1 VLIHLW
7 SRRQAKVVDFSHVRF
22 LVSLHRRKV
31 RRLKLKQILILILRM
46 LIVIL
51 IALALARPI
60 LTNKWALAAGSRA
73 KSSVVIVLDNS
84 YSMSYETFDGIRF
97 NMAKSYALDLLGLLR
112 SGDDASLI
120 LMSDIPDVVFKRLT
134 ADTQQVR
141 NAIENAKV
149 SHRSSSVWPSIWEAY
164 ALLERSDNLH
174 KVIYLISDLGE
185 NGWRDWKEPPDGL
198 DMADISVVKIGE
210 SEASNQAIENITLSN
225 EPVGMG
231 MPVQISAKLVDSISD
246 SGTIKTME
254 LLIDGEKRGQA
265 VASAGSVSFTHVF
278 KHPGTHI
285 GEVRLTSDRLTLDDV
300 RRFVVD
306 VPGQIRVL
314 CVGEYRFYVNLALN
328 PVTSLNPEAEFSIL
342 PVDGTVEELRTLSLD
357 QYSVVILTDVPSLPE
372 DIARS
377 LEGFVRNGG
386 NLVVF
391 LGETADRDWY
401 NDKFG
406 VLPAKL
412 NDRILSPRSPLKL
425 SSWNTDHPV
434 FRIFTD
440 ESMTGVLESPEFYSV
455 FPMKPESSASVI
467 ASFSGDVPAV
477 LESKAGW
484 GRVLLFNTSPGTK
497 VSNLSLSPAFL
508 PLMQQAIFYL
518 VSEAQKT
525 DSNLLVGDTYKRHI
539 LGTIDSPPEIFD
551 PEENT
556 VTPSVTLTQRGN
568 AVEYG
573 PAEQTGVYRL
583 ESRSEGARQRNYF
596 VANLDASGESIL
608 KAARDSE
615 VMDKLGKRAKFVLL
629 DDTSIEAGLEP
640 GRGEGRGEL
649 SARLL
654 MAAAILMLLEIP
666 LANRRKISSD

>member
-1 VLIHLW
+1 M
-7 SRRQAKVVDFSHVRF
+7 VDFSHVRF

-46 LIVIL
+46 LIIIL

-73 KSSVVIVLDNS
+73 KSSIVVILDNS
-84 YSMSYETFDGIRF
+84 YSMSYETFDGTRF
-97 NMAKSYALDLLGLLR
+97 DMAKSHALDLLGSLR

-120 LMSDIPDVVFKRLT
+120 LMSDIADVVFKRLT

-141 NAIENAKV
+141 NAIKNAEV
-149 SHRSSSVWPSIWEAY
+149 SHRSSSVWPSIWEAHT
-164 ALLERSDNLH
+164 LLERSDNLH
-174 KVIYLISDLGE
+174 KVIYFISDLGE
-185 NGWRDWKEPPDGL
+185 NGWRDWKEPPDGMGL
-198 DMADISVVKIGE
+198 ADISVVKIGE
-210 SEASNQAIENITLSN
+210 SEASNQAIENIVLSN

-231 MPVQISAKLVDSISD
+231 MPVQISVKLVDST
-246 SGTIKTME
+246 SGTAKTVE

-265 VASAGSVSFTHVF
+265 VANTNSVSFTHVF

-285 GEVRLTSDRLTLDDV
+285 GEVRLTSDRLILDDV

-314 CVGEYRFYVNLALN
+314 CVGEYRFFVNLALN

-342 PVDGTVEELRTLSLD
+342 PVDGTVEELGTLSLD

-401 NDKFG
+401 NDKFDL
-406 VLPAKL
+406 LPAKL
-412 NDRILSPRSPLKL
+412 GDRTLSPQSPLKL
-425 SSWNTDHPV
+425 SSWSKNHPI
-434 FRIFTD
+434 FRVFTD
-440 ESMTGVLESPEFYSV
+440 ENMTGILESLQFYSV
-455 FPMKPESSASVI
+455 FPMKPESSARVI
-467 ASFSGDVPAV
+467 ASFNSDVPAV

-484 GRVLLFNTSPGTK
+484 GRVLLLNTSPNTN
-497 VSNLSLSPAFL
+497 VSSLSLSPAFL

-518 VSEAQKT
+518 VSEAQNT
-525 DSNLLVGDTYKRHI
+525 DSNLIVGDTYKRHI

-551 PEENT
+551 PAENT

-568 AVEYG
+568 EIEYG
-573 PAEQTGVYRL
+573 PAEKTGVYRL
-583 ESRSEGARQRNYF
+583 ESRSEGTRQRNYF
-596 VANLDASGESIL
+596 VANPDASGESIL
-608 KAARDSE
+608 KAARDSD
-615 VMDKLGKRAKFVLL
+615 VMDKLGKRAKFMLL
-629 DDTSIEAGLEP
+629 DDTSIEAGLKP
-640 GRGEGRGEL
+640 DRGDGRGEL